1 MKSIKSALLLGFF
14 DWLLPFVVSFAIFQ
28 LKDSNYYLFES
39 LMVIVVVFAVVWF
52 ATRYFKKVESNFV
65 REGVLLGLLWLIIN
79 LALDLMLFL
88 PKSPM
93 QMPLSFYM
101 NQIGIKYLSIPIITI
116 GFGYLKKQ
124 KIIFPKM
131 N

>member
-14 DWLLPFVVSFAIFQ
+14 DWLLPFAVSFVIFP
-28 LKDSNYYLFES
+28 LKDYNYYLFES
-39 LMVIVVVFAVVWF
+39 LMAVVIVFTVVWF

-79 LALDLMLFL
+79 LVIDLILFL

-93 QMPLSFYM
+93 QMPLSLYM
-101 NQIGIKYLSIPIITI
+101 SQIGIKYLSIPIITI
-116 GFGYLKKQ
+116 GFGYLKK
-124 KIIFPKM
+124 
-131 N
+131 

>member
-14 DWLLPFVVSFAIFQ
+14 DWLLPFVVSFAFFQ

-39 LMVIVVVFAVVWF
+39 LMVVVVVFAVVWF

-65 REGVLLGLLWLIIN
+65 REGVLLGSLWLIIN

-116 GFGYLKKQ
+116 GFGYLKK
-124 KIIFPKM
+124 
-131 N
+131 